1 MIREVKK
8 EGITFGELPNKYE
21 AGTMATAQVIAFGE
35 SIKFINKIGIENI
48 EKHDSN
54 ISYVYLPK
62 NISYDHIWDQGLI
75 EHDTTQL
82 SSLSNLLIAYQ
93 NR

>member
-1 MIREVKK
+1 MSQNVWTYRIRYFVCEKKWLEELPPYQGGGGMIREVKK

-48 EKHDSN
+48 EKHDGN
-54 ISYVYLPK
+54 
-62 NISYDHIWDQGLI
+62 
-75 EHDTTQL
+75 
-82 SSLSNLLIAYQ
+82 
-93 NR
+93 